1 MIAFMKYKQLYK
13 KWKVQITKISCT
25 TYFQIRNGLA
35 IPHHLD
41 LLVRTANEYR
51 LSNFMLA
58 QAAYAYIYILKQN
71 WPEINILSF
80 IKIMLSYNY
89 HYKDI

>member
-1 MIAFMKYKQLYK
+1 MIASMKYKQLSK
-13 KWKVQITKISCT
+13 KWRLRITKILCKSYL
-25 TYFQIRNGLA
+25 YFRNGLA

-58 QAAYAYIYILKQN
+58 QAAYAYIYILK
-71 WPEINILSF
+71 
-80 IKIMLSYNY
+80 
-89 HYKDI
+89 